1 MKKLTGVS
9 VAVVLAVVFAGCG
22 ESGPLTLSLASTQ
35 RDSGENRAV
44 ADSSMI
50 APDFSSTT
58 VDYVPIGNLGPVPE
72 TAQAWSISKYGEA
85 MRETQRIADGLGL
98 DAQAKRSSDD
108 KYVFLA
114 EDKTSGATVTLWNHL
129 AIGGW
134 WSYSSSSGGG
144 VSSSPACP
152 PDDRSCVVE
161 PQPAPPTN
169 LLSTDEALAR
179 TNNYLEQA
187 KFTVSDYVLSAQRN
201 DWSTDVTGVVHI
213 DGIATNITVMFSY
226 GQDGVLNYASGP
238 VMTFSPADTYPLVAI
253 ETAIERLSQPQ
264 YGFFG
269 VATRMAADVAVS
281 DSQAS
286 AGETIPLSIPLTGV
300 RLTLMESN
308 LSNGTHVL
316 LPAFTFSNADG
327 DVGTVL
333 AITDE
338 FLVFPKLD
346 NPPTDNPGTPEPSP
360 DAPVVPLTGESSAT
374 LIGLTEEEA
383 TKVATGNGWAV
394 RIAMRDGTAF
404 SLTMDYRQ
412 DRVNLVV
419 VKNLVTKVDIG

>member
-1 MKKLTGVS
+1 MKKLTGICVT
-9 VAVVLAVVFAGCG
+9 AVFAVLFAGCG

-50 APDFSSTT
+50 APDFSGTT
-58 VDYVPIGNLGPVPE
+58 VDYLPIGDLGPMPE

-98 DAQAKRSSDD
+98 DAKAKRSSDD
-108 KYVFLA
+108 KYVFVA

-144 VSSSPACP
+144 MSSSPACP
-152 PDDRSCVVE
+152 PDDRTCVVE
-161 PQPAPPTN
+161 PQPVAPIN
-169 LLSTDEALAR
+169 LLSAEEALAR
-179 TNNYLEQA
+179 TNDYLEQA
-187 KFTVSDYVLSAQRN
+187 KFEISDYVLSAQRS
-201 DWSTDVTGVVHI
+201 DWSTDVTGVVQV
-213 DGIATNITVMFSY
+213 DGISTNIAVIFSY

-238 VMTFSPADTYPLVAI
+238 VMTFSAADVYPLVSV
-253 ETAIERLSQPQ
+253 EKAIERLSQPQ

-281 DSQAS
+281 DSQSS

-316 LPAFTFSNADG
+316 LPAFTFNNADG

-333 AITDE
+333 AISDE

-346 NPPTDNPGTPEPSP
+346 SPSTDNPGAPEPNP
-360 DAPVVPLTGESSAT
+360 DAPVVPLTIESSAT

-383 TKVATGNGWAV
+383 TKVATGNGWSV
-394 RIAMRDGTAF
+394 RISMRDGTPF

-419 VKNLVTKVDIG
+419 EKNLVTKVDIG